1 MKIRVETEHL
11 SLGVVRLTGISLPEV
26 YTSPEPLAD
35 PDDDV
40 SVARAMY
47 RAIGQDP
54 TRNRPSS
61 EALLRRLKKGLGLPR
76 VNALVDELN
85 VCSVTLLLPFGCYD
99 TDRIEGDVVCRVGA
113 EGEGFEGVGN
123 RHVNVSGR
131 YTVADDRGPFG
142 NPSMDSRR
150 TCITPGC
157 RNALV
162 TIFAPP
168 DYVHDRL
175 GGIAERLTAA
185 VGGVTETEI
194 LRALWTEP
202 DPPQGQA
209 DDLPG

>member
-11 SLGVVRLTGISLPEV
+11 SLGVIRLTGISLPEE
-26 YTSPEPLAD
+26 YTPPEPPAD

-40 SVARAMY
+40 AVARAMY

-99 TDRIEGDVVCRVGA
+99 TDKIAGDVVCRLGE

-123 RHVNVSGR
+123 RHVNVGGR
-131 YTVADDRGPFG
+131 YTIADDHGPFG

-168 DYVHDRL
+168 DYAHDRL
-175 GGIAERLTAA
+175 EWIAGKLINA
-185 VGGVTETEI
+185 VGGEYETQI
-194 LRALWTEP
+194 LRA
-202 DPPQGQA
+202 
-209 DDLPG
+209 